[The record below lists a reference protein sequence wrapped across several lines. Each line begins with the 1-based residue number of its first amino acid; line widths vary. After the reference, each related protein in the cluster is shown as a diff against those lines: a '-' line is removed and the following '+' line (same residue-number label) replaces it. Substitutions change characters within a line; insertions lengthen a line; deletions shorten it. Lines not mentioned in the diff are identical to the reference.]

1 MVKFLLNPLNGTQRD
16 VNHMQLKKKTGSCP
30 YKTLHGGTNYECVP
44 FCDQLTPTDGLYV
57 TREKTGASSQNRV
70 IVFITSI

>member
-16 VNHMQLKKKTGSCP
+16 VNHMQLKKRQARAHTKLCM
-30 YKTLHGGTNYECVP
+30 GGTNYECVP